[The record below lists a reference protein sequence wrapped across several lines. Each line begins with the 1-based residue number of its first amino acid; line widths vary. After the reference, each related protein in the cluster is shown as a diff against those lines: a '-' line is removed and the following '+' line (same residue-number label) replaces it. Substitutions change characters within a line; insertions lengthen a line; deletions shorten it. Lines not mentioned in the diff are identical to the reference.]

1 MNGLKNIL
9 ASFLS
14 VPELPSYCFKKVK
27 VKSCEE
33 RMSEVSFKT
42 HEEKTTISDQQRDE
56 RLKNLRLPWDEEYF
70 EVNRHETSPP
80 TEEEIEDWA
89 IRSQPLPKRSAEE
102 QNAMKEWKTRAKTDL
117 KVKTHLNKG
126 GTTVSNVFNGYSD
139 HLKRLR
145 DQGTWTIREDG
156 SMSWNPNQMED

>member
-1 MNGLKNIL
+1 MNGLKKIL
-9 ASFLS
+9 ASFLC

-33 RMSEVSFKT
+33 RMNEVSFKT

-80 TEEEIEDWA
+80 TEKELNEWS
-89 IRSQPLPKRSAEE
+89 IRISDPRPKMSAEV
-102 QNAMKEWKTRAKTDL
+102 QNAMKGWKTRAKTDL
-117 KVKTHLNKG
+117 KVKPEK
-126 GTTVSNVFNGYSD
+126 NGCSD